1 MSVFES
7 IVSELDGSEGLLYPT
22 GFEGA
27 VIGRDPR
34 TGVLVLSVSLIIRQ
48 LMEEDEMSE
57 EDAIEYYGYNMRDAF
72 LGEGM
77 CIYCEDMYL

>member
-7 IVSELDGSEGLLYPT
+7 IVSGLDGSEGLLYPT

-27 VIGRDPR
+27 VIGRDSR

-48 LMEEDEMSE
+48 LMEDEDMSE
-57 EDAIEYYGYNMRDAF
+57 EDAVDYYMSVMRHDW

-77 CIYCEDMYL
+77 CIYCEDLYL